1 MQTMMTGHYS
11 VHYVRKQRTFDP
23 ITADVPPELLA
34 YGRGLIDAAVP
45 WWKIDSVSVVRT
57 LIFII

>member
-1 MQTMMTGHYS
+1 MMTAHYRAQYTS
-11 VHYVRKQRTFDP
+11 KQRTFDP
-23 ITADVPPELLA
+23 ITADVPPDMLA